1 MTMLKFALISALVL
15 LALPAAADPIQWP
28 AGKKA
33 AIVLTYDDAMTSQLD
48 HAIPQLD
55 RAGLKGTFFLNM
67 KAPADLVRW
76 RAVSRN
82 GHELGNHTETHPC
95 PLSILP
101 GRPNATDTYTE
112 ARILGEIATINSAL
126 NAIDGQKP
134 RSLAYPCAQTLV
146 GGQDYRDALRRS
158 GLVKYARNGGDL
170 DSSVITDATAIDPL
184 NIPASGS
191 TDSAELIAHVKRVK
205 EAGGLGILVFHGVG
219 GEYLSVSAQAH
230 QELVDY
236 LRSHPDIWVGT
247 FQDVLDYATQH

>member
-1 MTMLKFALISALVL
+1 MLKPALFVSALAL
-15 LALPAAADPIQWP
+15 LALPAAAEPIQWP

-48 HAIPQLD
+48 NAIPQLD
-55 RAGLKGTFFLNM
+55 KAGLKGTFFLNM
-67 KAPADLVRW
+67 KAPTDLLRW
-76 RAVSRN
+76 RTVSRN

-112 ARILGEIATINSAL
+112 ARILGEIAIMNSAL
-126 NAIDGQKP
+126 NAIDGPKP
-134 RSLAYPCAQTLV
+134 RTLAYPCAQTLV

-158 GLVKYARNGGDL
+158 GLVKYARNGGNL
-170 DSSVITDATAIDPL
+170 DASIITDATAIDL
-184 NIPASGS
+184 LSIPASGS
-191 TDSAELIAHVKRVK
+191 TDSAELIAHVKRVE
-205 EAGGLGILVFHGVG
+205 EAGGLSILVFHGVG

-236 LRSHPDIWVGT
+236 LRNDPDIWVGT
-247 FQDVLDYATQH
+247 FQDVMDYVTKR